1 MDRKAES
8 YAHELKRAG
17 KILRK
22 GYKHRF
28 TERGAQIFRYFLK
41 RLVRGQ
47 KQVGLVFLFG
57 SKYLAIHQ
65 IQLQKVQNFRL
76 FVLCLKLLQ

>member
-17 KILRK
+17 KFLRV

-28 TERGAQIFRYFLK
+28 TERGEQIFRYFLK

-47 KQVGLVFLFG
+47 KQVGFVFLFG
-57 SKYLAIHQ
+57 SKYLAIH
-65 IQLQKVQNFRL
+65 
-76 FVLCLKLLQ
+76 